1 MPENFTTNTPTT
13 TADLTSMLDHEERI
27 NSLEIRMAHI
37 TGALAHALDEIHRL
51 KSGQPLIVPQ
61 TTMVSSKQPAKKL
74 SKFSKW
80 YQDLL
85 KLNQTVVAFLH
96 FIETPANRLID
107 LDGTAV
113 KGLIQQLED
122 RVNSATIKKSDGLL
136 DRKVPLPESSHLEKE
151 FELAIK
157 FAIENQQQLMNR
169 ADRNSPGFWITH
181 THRICQNTLK
191 KWLADRSVWSMLI
204 QDLVA
209 GYFLLFAKI
218 YTILTGPRHRS
229 PKVNRLNSQDLD
241 LDQNDSITDSDSQIG
256 QDHAMV
262 NPTLPLEILQNAL
275 SLPMIASTTGIK
287 KRSKSKIRSQSRLK
301 RAAPTVL
308 NNTTT
313 NATTITEVQALQC
326 AQANTQFKPVDAQNS
341 VHFATGL
348 LPLEPNQ
355 QQQLLLQPQ
364 HQQSQFQS
372 QTNTTTL
379 RKKR

>member
-169 ADRNSPGFWITH
+169 ADR
-181 THRICQNTLK
+181 
-191 KWLADRSVWSMLI
+191 
-204 QDLVA
+204 
-209 GYFLLFAKI
+209 LFAKI

-326 AQANTQFKPVDAQNS
+326 AQANTQFKPMDAQNS

-364 HQQSQFQS
+364 HQQSQSQN

>member
-169 ADRNSPGFWITH
+169 ADR
-181 THRICQNTLK
+181 
-191 KWLADRSVWSMLI
+191 
-204 QDLVA
+204 
-209 GYFLLFAKI
+209 LFAKI

-275 SLPMIASTTGIK
+275 SLPMIGN
-287 KRSKSKIRSQSRLK
+287 KI
-301 RAAPTVL
+301 
-308 NNTTT
+308 
-313 NATTITEVQALQC
+313 
-326 AQANTQFKPVDAQNS
+326 
-341 VHFATGL
+341 H
-348 LPLEPNQ
+348 LEYIYFGNFVK
-355 QQQLLLQPQ
+355 L
-364 HQQSQFQS
+364 
-372 QTNTTTL
+372 
-379 RKKR
+379 